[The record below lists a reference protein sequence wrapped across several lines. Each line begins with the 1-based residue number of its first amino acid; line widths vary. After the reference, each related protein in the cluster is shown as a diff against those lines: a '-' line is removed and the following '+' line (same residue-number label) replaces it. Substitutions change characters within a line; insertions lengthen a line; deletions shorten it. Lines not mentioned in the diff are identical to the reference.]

1 MPFNKFK
8 TWNMLYSLGTP
19 ASSTNKTDCHDMTE
33 ILLKVVLNA
42 INLNLEYEFRRE
54 WFVVENLRNRKKNT
68 EKIVA
73 MEL

>member
-1 MPFNKFK
+1 
-8 TWNMLYSLGTP
+8 
-19 ASSTNKTDCHDMTE
+19 MTE
-33 ILLKVVLNA
+33 ILLKVALNT